1 MSSRRVTNIA
11 AVCSFAPVTG
21 KPFVAI
27 FVDMIGHYPSVDM
40 DNSDDD
46 SDDLEIKVIGDSM
59 TEKLKDFSDTQLD
72 DEIEKY
78 KEYVYGKKSGLKLS
92 DEGAKFT
99 IHLQKLQREKDKR
112 ARLIKRSQAAPAPE
126 PQDTQ
131 RFDEFCGGPCT
142 IGDGQATGGTSS
154 TIQPGSLR
162 GFGISSTVKTD
173 SFSNNIRL
181 HSPTSSAPHEDFGN
195 GKITVSSETTRQ
207 FPSPEKSASSADRAT
222 RVSSGEQAGPSCR
235 ELSTPNQFDKSEGC
249 SICKK
254 TSNLKNV
261 AGKDGLYCSVCRRKQ
276 NTPDPS
282 FQLDGDR
289 KTPAAR
295 TRSSRKRERE
305 ADVGRTP
312 DTAMQ
317 IDSSDDE
324 IEKTR
329 VGVVERPRRMGLR
342 SSQKARMEGYRVA
355 YPSRTDSDAVE
366 ILPEDIDRLNPMEF
380 LNDTIIDFYIKYIQR
395 DEFLSPEERQ
405 RFHFF
410 NSFFYKKLS
419 EVVSLQKKKGGADF
433 SKLRKWTRGTNIFE
447 KDYLFVPIHDKL
459 HWSLAIICHPGWDKG
474 TDSERC
480 IIHLDS
486 MSLGHDSQ
494 RVFRLLKSYLVAEW
508 KHSVEAGENEA
519 DECIHTVQKLKADDI
534 PCKKVPVPL
543 QENESDCGLFLLH
556 YIQKFAECAP
566 KTMKLVDLEGSWETV
581 GVFGV
586 DWFLPTEAS
595 NLRTSIQEHLQRLF
609 DQEIL
614 EHAKSACEQ
623 VKEEDRLNEDVPND
637 EGRCE
642 LMITVDRETS

>member
-289 KTPAAR
+289 KVFFTSHVLSIVECKDFPPIIR
-295 TRSSRKRERE
+295 HTSF
-305 ADVGRTP
+305 DV
-312 DTAMQ
+312 
-317 IDSSDDE
+317 I
-324 IEKTR
+324 
-329 VGVVERPRRMGLR
+329 
-342 SSQKARMEGYRVA
+342 
-355 YPSRTDSDAVE
+355 
-366 ILPEDIDRLNPMEF
+366 
-380 LNDTIIDFYIKYIQR
+380 
-395 DEFLSPEERQ
+395 
-405 RFHFF
+405 
-410 NSFFYKKLS
+410 
-419 EVVSLQKKKGGADF
+419 
-433 SKLRKWTRGTNIFE
+433 
-447 KDYLFVPIHDKL
+447 
-459 HWSLAIICHPGWDKG
+459 
-474 TDSERC
+474 
-480 IIHLDS
+480 
-486 MSLGHDSQ
+486 
-494 RVFRLLKSYLVAEW
+494 
-508 KHSVEAGENEA
+508 
-519 DECIHTVQKLKADDI
+519 
-534 PCKKVPVPL
+534 
-543 QENESDCGLFLLH
+543 
-556 YIQKFAECAP
+556 
-566 KTMKLVDLEGSWETV
+566 
-581 GVFGV
+581 
-586 DWFLPTEAS
+586 
-595 NLRTSIQEHLQRLF
+595 
-609 DQEIL
+609 
-614 EHAKSACEQ
+614 
-623 VKEEDRLNEDVPND
+623 
-637 EGRCE
+637 
-642 LMITVDRETS
+642 